1 MFELL
6 WPLVLLSLPLPLLV
20 RRLLPPAAEGNGAA
34 LRVPFFGELE
44 TLAGVGV
51 ARGSSRSA
59 WAWLAWALLCLAA
72 ARPQWVGEAQ
82 SLPMSGRDLMLA
94 VDVSGSMAAED
105 MEIGGR
111 NVDRLTAVKVVLG
124 DFLQRR
130 IGDRVGLVLF
140 GQFAYQMTPLTF
152 DRNSVRYQLETS
164 AIGLAGRETAIGDA
178 IGLAVK
184 RLRQRPSDQRVL
196 ILLTDGVNTAGQLP
210 PLKAA
215 EIAQPRRCGSTR
227 WPSGVKAGRCGCSV
241 CRSPHQGRRSTKPP
255 WSRSRSSPEVSSS
268 VPGIQRSLQASTP
281 SWIDLNPRRPR
292 ARACGRVANC
302 SLIPCS
308 RHCCWRPCR
317 SCGDFRARRVTSQPM
332 LSESAHDAGPG
343 RISFPAAVLVAGPAR
358 AAAAGVVVA
367 AWARP

>member
-111 NVDRLTAVKVVLG
+111 NVDRLAAVKVVLG

-215 EIAQPRRCGSTR
+215 EIAQAEKVRVYTVAIGGEGGQMRVFGMPIAT
-227 WPSGVKAGRCGCSV
+227 
-241 CRSPHQGRRSTKPP
+241 
-255 WSRSRSSPEVSSS
+255 
-268 VPGIQRSLQASTP
+268 PGAE
-281 SWIDLNPRRPR
+281 IDEATLEQI
-292 ARACGRVANC
+292 AKLTG
-302 SLIPCS
+302 
-308 RHCCWRPCR
+308 
-317 SCGDFRARRVTSQPM
+317 GQFFRARDTAELAGIYAELDRLEPAEAEGESLRPR
-332 LSESAHDAGPG
+332 SEL
-343 RISFPAAVLVAGPAR
+343 FPYPLLAALLL
-358 AAAAGVVVA
+358 AALPLLRGLPRHSRGFGADAAGERA
-367 AWARP
+367 

>member
-6 WPLVLLSLPLPLLV
+6 WPLALLALPLPWLAQ
-20 RRLLPPAAEGNGAA
+20 RLLPRASAAASGA

-44 TLAGVGV
+44 QLAGNTT
-51 ARGSSRSA
+51 ATSTSRHWLA
-59 WAWLAWALLCLAA
+59 LLAWLMLCFAA

-82 SLPMSGRDLMLA
+82 SLPLTGRDLMLA

-124 DFLQRR
+124 DFLERR
-130 IGDRVGLVLF
+130 VGDRVGLLLF

-184 RLRQRPSDQRVL
+184 RLRQRPADQRVL
-196 ILLTDGVNTAGQLP
+196 ILLTDGVNTAGELP

-215 EIAQPRRCGSTR
+215 ELAQTEQVKVYTVAIGSEGGQMQVFGIPVATPGAEIDEKTLSEIADMTG
-227 WPSGVKAGRCGCSV
+227 GRF
-241 CRSPHQGRRSTKPP
+241 
-255 WSRSRSSPEVSSS
+255 
-268 VPGIQRSLQASTP
+268 
-281 SWIDLNPRRPR
+281 
-292 ARACGRVANC
+292 
-302 SLIPCS
+302 
-308 RHCCWRPCR
+308 
-317 SCGDFRARRVTSQPM
+317 FRARDTAELAGIYAELDRLEPAESEGDALRPRRELFVFS
-332 LSESAHDAGPG
+332 LSLALLLALMPLLSGLPIGRSARSEAEQ
-343 RISFPAAVLVAGPAR
+343 A
-358 AAAAGVVVA
+358 
-367 AWARP
+367 